1 MKVNNPIVA
10 DILIGEISY
19 KGVVEQLNHRRNYN
33 D

>member
-10 DILIGEISY
+10 DILIEISY